1 MVHRLP
7 PLLQILGDEVRCM
20 IYLSAYK
27 KLSCFRG
34 FFYSLSL
41 LLKTF
46 SFIWDLFLK
55 TSKHFFFFLSLL
67 CCCYF
72 PQLLQISHNISAL
85 AVSLVYFRIFPDYLG
100 NPQDLHTAVILN
112 HMLYKPIQTKCLF
125 HLWWSVWCV
134 IRLQLSLRT
143 MYKELE

>member
-20 IYLSAYK
+20 IYFSAYK
-27 KLSCFRG
+27 KLSSFRG
-34 FFYSLSL
+34 FFLRFISAPENFFIYLRSIFKNF
-41 LLKTF
+41 KT
-46 SFIWDLFLK
+46 
-55 TSKHFFFFLSLL
+55 FFFFLSLL

-143 MYKELE
+143 MYKELV